1 MRSTYMIAVYSHMN
15 LVHNPRLDRMCF
27 ACHVYMTRLDHDM
40 TSRSPICMM
49 RRNRS

>member
-1 MRSTYMIAVYSHMN
+1 MRSTYMIAVCSHMN
-15 LVHNPRLDRMCF
+15 LVHSPRLDRMCF
-27 ACHVYMTRLDHDM
+27 VCHMCMSRRDRDM

>member
-1 MRSTYMIAVYSHMN
+1 MRSTCMQVVYSHMN

>member
-1 MRSTYMIAVYSHMN
+1 MRSTYMIAVCSHMN

-27 ACHVYMTRLDHDM
+27 ACHVYMSRLDRDM
-40 TSRSPICMM
+40 TSRSPICLM